1 MSAKENTNV
10 GAFPSNK
17 EEGNGAASVT
27 ARCTPSGEPA
37 SRERV
42 WPALAWHS
50 GDQGS
55 SSRRLLLSH
64 GHASDRGG
72 AHDDLQAG
80 NPAQSSQAPDSAA
93 EQEAS
98 AVDQPTSVAEQDEFP
113 QGQAPQTPVR
123 GGPQSTVPRKPFA
136 TASLTFSLL
145 SLGAVTNML
154 APSRRS
160 FNRPSSWQSEF

>member
-1 MSAKENTNV
+1 MSA
-10 GAFPSNK
+10 P
-17 EEGNGAASVT
+17 
-27 ARCTPSGEPA
+27 
-37 SRERV
+37 
-42 WPALAWHS
+42 
-50 GDQGS
+50 
-55 SSRRLLLSH
+55 
-64 GHASDRGG
+64 
-72 AHDDLQAG
+72 HDDLQDV
-80 NPAQSSQAPDSAA
+80 NPAQSSQVPDSAA
-93 EQEAS
+93 EQAAS
-98 AVDQPTSVAEQDEFP
+98 AVDQSASAAEQDEFP